1 MKICP
6 FVAFCIASLL
16 ALSATA
22 QTPTERRNAPLVAT
36 QMQPGEKIIIDGKL
50 DDAVWQRIAPMTD
63 FFEYRPRD
71 SVAAKYPTDARV
83 AYDKQALYVALTA
96 HDPDISKLDAP
107 LVRRDQVSGSQ
118 DLFALHIDPVGSR
131 KFAQIFR
138 VNAAGAIGDGLF
150 NEDTT
155 NEDFSPDFEFE
166 VRTSTFKNEKGGG
179 WIAEFRIPFSTLR
192 YSDPPSPTWSI
203 QIVRGISRDEQY
215 RFANGK
221 LPRDSNCFLCYA
233 QALEGMRDLP
243 AGREFTLTP
252 QLTLRRTADKTNNAA
267 SEQQN
272 NFVAGLDVKFRPRPD
287 LVFDATINP
296 DFSQVELDTPQLATN
311 AQFAL
316 FFREKRPFFLEGA
329 DILSS
334 PFNGAIYTR
343 SINDPAWG
351 ARLTGRNETSDY
363 TFLTVRDDGKGFILL
378 PGPLNTGFAP
388 QETKS
393 QATIGRYRT
402 NVGNWSLGAL
412 VTDRTYETAPGKPA
426 VSGNPAAPGKPAAY
440 SRVAGVDFVWR
451 PQAEL
456 RVRGQLL
463 GSFTHDPRNLRE
475 VPDND
480 RAALVDYN
488 WRDPQWNFAG
498 GIEQVGKGFRADNGF
513 FSQAGYLNAYQEFQ
527 RKFSEIGPFVEI
539 APYVNIARKTDE
551 DGRLLYEQIV
561 PGVYMSAAKNTNIG
575 IELRKHV
582 RVRFRN
588 DGEAL
593 RRDQFFMSIES
604 APGTWLSRF
613 YIETAIGERADIAA
627 NKIRRG
633 YYIGANANFRLSDRF
648 EIEPRIDESIMGT
661 KILATASERAL
672 HERAV
677 QLTGVYHLSARDSVR
692 LIGQY
697 NRVKRGAAYYTV
709 PVSASE
715 KTETL
720 SLVYGHLRSL
730 GTSLHVGV
738 NTTRNIEPAVQFKR
752 RQDEVFVKVSWA
764 FDVAALLL

>member
-1 MKICP
+1 MNRLP
-6 FVAFCIASLL
+6 FAAVCIASLVPVT
-16 ALSATA
+16 AAA
-22 QTPTERRNAPLVAT
+22 QTPAERRNPPLVAT
-36 QMQPGEKIIIDGKL
+36 QMRANEKISIDGKL
-50 DDAVWQRIAPMTD
+50 DDAVWQRIAPMSA

-71 SVAAKYPTDARV
+71 AVPAKYPTDARI
-83 AYDKQALYVALTA
+83 AYDRHALYVALTA

-118 DLFALHIDPVGSR
+118 DLFVLHIDPVGNR

-150 NEDTT
+150 NEDNT

-166 VRTSTFKNEKGGG
+166 VRTSTFKNEKGSG

-203 QIVRGISRDEQY
+203 QIVRGMSRDEQY
-215 RFANGK
+215 RFANAK
-221 LPRDSNCFLCYA
+221 IPRDSNCFMCYA
-233 QALEGMRDLP
+233 QTLEGMRDLP

-252 QLTLRRTADKTNNAA
+252 QLTLRHTADKTNNAA
-267 SEQQN
+267 SAQKT

-316 FFREKRPFFLEGA
+316 FFPEKRPFFLEGA

-334 PFNGAIYTR
+334 PFSGTIYTR

-351 ARLTGRNETSDY
+351 ARLTGRNEQSDY
-363 TFLTVRDDGKGFILL
+363 TLLTTRDDGKGFILL
-378 PGPLNTGFAP
+378 PGPLNTGFAR
-388 QETKS
+388 QATKS

-402 NVGNWSLGAL
+402 NMGAWSVGGL
-412 VTDRTYETAPGKPA
+412 VTDRTYE
-426 VSGNPAAPGKPAAY
+426 AAPGQPAAY
-440 SRVAGVDFVWR
+440 NRVAGVDFVWR

-463 GSFTHDPRNLRE
+463 GSVTHDPRNRRD
-475 VPDND
+475 VPDHD
-480 RAALVDYN
+480 RAAMLDYN
-488 WRDPQWNFAG
+488 WRDAQWGISG

-513 FSQAGYLNAYQEFQ
+513 FSQVGYLNYYQEFQ
-527 RKFSEIGPFVEI
+527 RKFAEVGPFIEVS
-539 APYVNIARKTDE
+539 PYINVGRKTDE
-551 DGRLLYEQIV
+551 DHRLLYEQII
-561 PGVYMSAAKNTNIG
+561 PGVFLSAAKNTNIG
-575 IELRKHV
+575 IELRKNV

-588 DGEAL
+588 EGEAL
-593 RRDQFFMSIES
+593 RRNQFFIFVES
-604 APGTWLSRF
+604 APGTLLSRYF
-613 YIETAIGERADIAA
+613 IETAIGERADIAA

-633 YYIGANANFRLSDRF
+633 YFIGGNATIRLSDRF
-648 EIEPRIDESIMGT
+648 ELEPRIEESIMGST
-661 KILATASERAL
+661 ILATGAERAL

-677 QLTGVYHLSARDSVR
+677 QLTGVYHFTARDSLRV
-692 LIGQY
+692 IGQH
-697 NRVKRGAAYYTV
+697 NNVKRGAAFYTTS
-709 PVSASE
+709 VSASE
-715 KTETL
+715 KSETL
-720 SLVYGHLRSL
+720 SLVYGHLRGL
-730 GTSLHVGV
+730 GTSVHVGA
-738 NTTRNIEPAVQFKR
+738 NTTRNAEPAAQFKR

-764 FDVAALLL
+764 FDVAALIY